1 MKKTFFAMI
10 IALLAVATMSAQ
22 PQGRQHHPKDGM
34 NPEKMIEHRVAML
47 DKALS
52 LTPDQKTAITALYT
66 EQSQKMRAEMQQMR
80 ADKQGKEQP
89 KPEDMQAR
97 REAMKA
103 EQEAVDAKVAALLTD
118 EQKVKFEEIKAKQN
132 ERGPRNRDGGPSH
145 HKMKRDGK
153 APQAKQDCCKGEA
166 KAEKAE
172 CQNDCCKDKAEAK
185 TK

>member
-1 MKKTFFAMI
+1 MKKTFLAMI

-22 PQGRQHHPKDGM
+22 PQGRQHHAKGGM

-52 LTPDQKTAITALYT
+52 LTPDQKMAIAALYT

-80 ADKQGKEQP
+80 AEKQGKEKP

-103 EQEAVDAKVAALLTD
+103 EQQAVDAKVEALLTD
-118 EQKVKFEEIKAKQN
+118 EQKTKFEEIRANHN
-132 ERGPRNRDGGPSH
+132 ERGPRGRHGGH
-145 HKMKRDGK
+145 DRHKMKTDGK
-153 APQAKQDCCKGEA
+153 APEAKQDCCKGEA
-166 KAEKAE
+166 KADKAE
-172 CQNDCCKDKAEAK
+172 CQKDCCKDKVE